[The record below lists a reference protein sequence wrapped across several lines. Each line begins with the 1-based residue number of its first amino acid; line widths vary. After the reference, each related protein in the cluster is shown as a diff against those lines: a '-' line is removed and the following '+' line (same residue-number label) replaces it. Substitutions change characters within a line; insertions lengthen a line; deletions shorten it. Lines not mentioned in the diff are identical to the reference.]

1 MKNNILK
8 EKILKRA
15 GVSAA
20 AFLIS
25 VMLGTMLQ
33 GCSDSSNTVS
43 STTQTDNIGL
53 SVKFNDAALDNPD
66 AAIQIT
72 EAKAL
77 VSELEIETSDG
88 SSSHEIKLTPFVIN
102 FDISGNLKDVLSAY
116 IPSKTYKKIK
126 FQIHKPEDNETPPD
140 PEFNTGGRFSFIIKG
155 TYNGNSFVFKSR
167 KTVNIV
173 LTMNNAINI
182 SNTKLNLTMIINKL
196 QWFLQNGGEIDPRN
210 PSNEDTIDDNIRNS
224 FKNVFR
230 DDDRNGIPD
239 DN

>member
-1 MKNNILK
+1 MKNNNFK
-8 EKILKRA
+8 EIVLKRA
-15 GVSAA
+15 GIPAA

-25 VMLGTMLQ
+25 VLLGTMFQ

-43 STTQTDNIGL
+43 STSQTDNISM

-88 SSSHEIKLTPFVIN
+88 SSSHEIKLTPFVVN
-102 FDISGNLKDVLSAY
+102 FDITGGMKDVLSAY

-140 PEFNTGGRFSFIIKG
+140 PEFSTGGRFSFIIKG

-182 SNTKLNLTMIINKL
+182 STTKLNLTMIINKL

-224 FKNVFR
+224 FKNVFK